1 MFGRSRQTWRK
12 TARLGF
18 DFHLSSGIATTEIDN
33 EARCVWCV
41 GDSEYTRYHDEEWAR
56 PLTSE
61 NLVYEKIC
69 LEGFQAGLSWLTI
82 LRKRPKFREVF
93 ANFDP
98 LKVAQ
103 FDSHDVDRLMQ
114 EPGIVRHRGKI
125 ESAIANAT
133 ATLRVQQEFGSLTK
147 LIWSFCPERYIDQ
160 LTVTCETRVTRET
173 RETNKT
179 SSSRVTRSSPKF
191 VGDIP
196 SVSPESM
203 AMSKKLRALGFKFV
217 GPTTMYAA
225 MQSMGLV
232 NDHFV
237 GCFVREECDRLRQK
251 TLEMM
256 LA

>member
-1 MFGRSRQTWRK
+1 MIHTNALIIGKDLRP
-12 TARLGF
+12 
-18 DFHLSSGIATTEIDN
+18 
-33 EARCVWCV
+33 RCFWC
-41 GDSEYTRYHDEEWAR
+41 GDDEQYVAYHDLQWAR
-56 PLTSE
+56 PVMDDIAL
-61 NLVYEKIC
+61 YEKIC

-103 FDSHDVDRLMQ
+103 FDSRDVDRLMQ
-114 EPGIVRHRGKI
+114 ERGIVRHRGKI
-125 ESAIANAT
+125 EAAIANAT

-160 LTVTCETRVTRET
+160 LNVTCETRVTREVG
-173 RETNKT
+173 
-179 SSSRVTRSSPKF
+179 SSRVTRSSPKF